1 MTQGKENK
9 KSTPSSKNAA
19 DPKSAAVKDNAAV
32 PKSAAAKDSATDK
45 NDVSLSPALED
56 YIEAIFDLSKR
67 GSGSVRNMDIAEEL
81 NVTKASVARALKH
94 LRQEG
99 YIEQEPYADAYLT
112 EKGNAYGQRIIARH
126 WALRTFLTDV
136 LGVEPTLAN
145 KEACE
150 MEHTISQSTIEK
162 WIAWLKSQNINIS
175 EGDLH

>member
-1 MTQGKENK
+1 MTQEDKENK
-9 KSTPSSKNAA
+9 KAQ
-19 DPKSAAVKDNAAV
+19 KDKEAQ
-32 PKSAAAKDSATDK
+32 
-45 NDVSLSPALED
+45 NDIALSPAQED

-67 GSGSVRNMDIAEEL
+67 SGGSVRNIDIAEEL
-81 NVTKASVARALKH
+81 DVTKASVARALKH
-94 LRQEG
+94 LREEG
-99 YIEQEPYADAYLT
+99 YIEQEPYAGAYLT

-136 LGVEPTLAN
+136 LGVEPSVAN

-150 MEHTISQSTIEK
+150 MEHTISQDTIEK